1 MNNTKERLESVR
13 SLMKERGI
21 NAYIVPDSD
30 PHIAEYI
37 PGHWRIMKWLTGFTG
52 SAGTVV
58 ITESYAGLLTDS
70 RYIIQA
76 QNQLEGSGFELIKAP
91 QQGRYEI
98 TDWLAANLDKESKI
112 GLDGRLFSIARF
124 RRIKKTIEE
133 KNLFFDVE
141 CDLISA
147 LWNDRP
153 PLSVSP
159 AFDHPIKFSGKDRSL
174 KIEEL
179 REEMR
184 KSNVDYHLL
193 TSPDDI
199 MWLLNIRGSDI
210 SYSPLLL
217 SWAIADMDQILLF
230 TEESKIPFPLAI
242 EFDKLGIVMLPYEEI
257 EGMLSTISENSSIL
271 ISTASTSVSLYN
283 AIPKS
288 VRVIEDMSIPAKL
301 KAIKNDIEIKNIENA
316 MIRDGV
322 ALSKFFFWIDK
333 NAGSVPMSE
342 LSIGEKL
349 YQFRA
354 EQENFLGLSFSSIV
368 AFNEHAALPHYS
380 ADTSTDFVLTGD
392 AILLV
397 DSGSQ
402 YIDGTTDITR
412 TIAIGKPT
420 TMQKRDFT
428 LVLRGMINLAGVR
441 FPAGTNGYQLDI
453 LARRAL
459 WENGLNYGHGTGHG
473 VGYCLNV
480 HEGPQNISPNAV
492 IDRENSL
499 KAGMLT
505 SDEPGVYRPGQYGI
519 RTENLILCIPDEKTE
534 FGEFL
539 KFKTMSLC
547 YIDRNMIE
555 VPMLGSEELKWI
567 DSYHSNVFEKV
578 SPYLH
583 AEEKEWLKEK
593 TLPLGL

>member
-133 KNLFFDVE
+133 KNFFFDVE